1 MLPPLGISILFSIR
15 SQVGILPS
23 FYHSHKFAACV
34 RCIVPK
40 ARPVSISERNIY
52 TYLSIISFT
61 WKVSLLFCV
70 LSFLI
75 GKSPELSKDNMEM
88 SHRQTHGAY
97 PNQIKFHELSV
108 TKILLSPQFYIYKQ
122 KIATWIS
129 TIKLQMYC
137 HCVELPKRLYVKILG
152 EIRKRRRWNIQFKL
166 HNSGSRPTNC
176 KYFGPDF
183 TVNSAFWSLL

>member
-23 FYHSHKFAACV
+23 FYNSHKFTACV

-61 WKVSLLFCV
+61 WKVSLLFRV

-88 SHRQTHGAY
+88 SHRQTQGAY
-97 PNQIKFHELSV
+97 PTRKLHQLLSV
-108 TKILLSPQFYIYKQ
+108 VLTKLNFTSLVLQ
-122 KIATWIS
+122 K
-129 TIKLQMYC
+129 Y
-137 HCVELPKRLYVKILG
+137 Y
-152 EIRKRRRWNIQFKL
+152 FL
-166 HNSGSRPTNC
+166 HN
-176 KYFGPDF
+176 F
-183 TVNSAFWSLL
+183 TFISKK